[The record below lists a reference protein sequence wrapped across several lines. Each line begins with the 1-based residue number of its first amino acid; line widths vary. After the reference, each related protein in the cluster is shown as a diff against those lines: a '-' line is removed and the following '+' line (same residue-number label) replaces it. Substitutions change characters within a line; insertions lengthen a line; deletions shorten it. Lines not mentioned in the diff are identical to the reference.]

1 LPLNGQEPPLQEDA
15 VGQLPVAQGKEECSW
30 TLALKEESC
39 FSSFFPP
46 HFGHASGR
54 SALDRISCSNTA
66 EHFSHLY
73 S

>member
-1 LPLNGQEPPLQEDA
+1 LPLNGQGPPPQDP
-15 VGQLPVAQGKEECSW
+15 VGQLLEAQGNEACSW
-30 TLALKEESC
+30 TVALNEESC

-54 SALDRISCSNTA
+54 STLDRISCSNTA